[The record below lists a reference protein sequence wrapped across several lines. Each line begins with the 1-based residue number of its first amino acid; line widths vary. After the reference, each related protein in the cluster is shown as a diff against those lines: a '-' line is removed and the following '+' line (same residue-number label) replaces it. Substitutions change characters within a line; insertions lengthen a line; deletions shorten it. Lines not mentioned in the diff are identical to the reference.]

1 MDAWAYLIFLSRSV
15 YGAWCEVSF
24 RSIGFFALVLS
35 TFVVNLRTVHIYIV
49 LWVQFLTV
57 IAYNYCMIIKLTC
70 INRHLQ

>member
-49 LWVQFLTV
+49 LWVQF
-57 IAYNYCMIIKLTC
+57 IAYNCMIIKLTC